1 MYKLQIVFQADL
13 HVLAG
18 FSLLEERALLVSIES
33 LRLISESCVKILN
46 DRGLI
51 KEFSLLL
58 GNCFCSLLCHLLAI
72 FKILLLTQI
81 LLFYQDFRALQR
93 GLSFAHQIR
102 IAFFDKL
109 SLRFWVS
116 GDFIGFNVFK
126 AFTPWNCPF
135 FEHAYA
141 RQDFRS
147 NQRAS
152 NWLIII

>member
-1 MYKLQIVFQADL
+1 MYKRQIVFQADL

-18 FSLLEERALLVSIES
+18 FSLLKERALLVSIES
-33 LRLISESCVKILN
+33 LRLISVCCVKILD

-58 GNCFCSLLCHLLAI
+58 GNCFCSLLCQLLAI

-102 IAFFDKL
+102 ILPIAFFDKF

-126 AFTPWNCPF
+126 AFTP
-135 FEHAYA
+135 
-141 RQDFRS
+141 
-147 NQRAS
+147 
-152 NWLIII
+152 